1 MVMQHKPQRPVQF
14 ELTSE
19 TRDVVQ
25 ARFKLAGLRS
35 EDFLLPS
42 DAKDESTL
50 IYLRNENLPAVQ
62 LLLGRSELEVIG
74 RCLGIEVD
82 NALRISAQTDS

>member
-25 ARFKLAGLRS
+25 ARFKLAGLKS

-42 DAKDESTL
+42 DSMDESTL
-50 IYLRNENLPAVQ
+50 I
-62 LLLGRSELEVIG
+62 
-74 RCLGIEVD
+74 
-82 NALRISAQTDS
+82 